1 MSDEAAGATLVSL
14 LSAVAKFDHVVV
26 FAYRGEERPIHVFS
40 TFDEAEFDIFVSQ
53 YLVGPYL
60 LDPFYRNTLTR
71 RGGVWRMRE
80 LAPDRFFSSEYYRSY
95 YSKTALAEEIGFF
108 VALESG
114 ISLVISLMRRE
125 ATGGFTPAEFAQVR
139 KAAPLVGA
147 LCQRHW
153 PDMAER
159 FAPERKSSLGTEPR
173 RKCLGALADN
183 LQVDRPR
190 VGHHRVG
197 ATGTFIRVSRPATW
211 HLHRH
216 RQGSPPQ
223 RLPQARH
230 LVADTAVLAVL
241 SELKP
246 PQPSSGTMSIAP
258 HGHSA
263 AQMPQ
268 PLQ

>member
-1 MSDEAAGATLVSL
+1 MRADLDALFQAAAVLVAQRRMSDDEAGATLVSL

-40 TFDEAEFDIFVSQ
+40 TFDEAEFDIFVTQ

-108 VALESG
+108 VTLESG

-125 ATGGFTPAEFAQVR
+125 ATGGFTTAEFAQVR
-139 KAAPLVGA
+139 KAAPLVAA
-147 LCQRHW
+147 LCQRFW

-159 FAPERKSSLGTEPR
+159 FAPQRKAASGRNRVENVWERLQTTYKLTVRESVIIELVLQGHSSESVGLRLGIS
-173 RKCLGALADN
+173 
-183 LQVDRPR
+183 
-190 VGHHRVG
+190 
-197 ATGTFIRVSRPATW
+197 TGTVKV
-211 HLHRH
+211 HR
-216 RQGSPPQ
+216 RNVYRKLGI
-223 RLPQARH
+223 
-230 LVADTAVLAVL
+230 
-241 SELKP
+241 
-246 PQPSSGTMSIAP
+246 SSQTQLFSLFFP
-258 HGHSA
+258 N
-263 AQMPQ
+263 
-268 PLQ
+268 